1 MKTEIE
7 KLKDHTL
14 KLEKDKDYIKEKHDF
29 LEKKAPRSCSKNRSF
44 VACFDLSSVELMV
57 AMKL

>member
-29 LEKKAPRSCSKNRSF
+29 LEK
-44 VACFDLSSVELMV
+44 
-57 AMKL
+57 